1 MTSHITYNASMARV
15 DDLLRQAGEARLANE
30 ARRASEAQPAP
41 KAFRG
46 RALLRLRRLTLGVQ
60 P

>member
-15 DDLLRQAGEARLANE
+15 DDLLRQAGQARLANE
-30 ARRASEAQPAP
+30 ARRASEAQPGPEAS
-41 KAFRG
+41 RG
-46 RALLRLRRLTLGVQ
+46 RALVRLRRLSLRVQ